1 MRIGSTFALALTA
14 AVALLVPSSASAQ
27 GLRLP
32 DSAGFLV
39 AGMADHAEQ
48 GGQQSVR
55 GGTGGV
61 GIGIKGGVLFS
72 SFREARTD
80 YKNSSGWQG
89 TLFIGGNRAG
99 ALGLATELTYAKR
112 GAKNGS
118 EATDTYYLEVP
129 LLIRENFG
137 SDNKNTG
144 AVIYVFAAGND
155 GIGFEVPLRLR
166 AFIISSSSIRAFAV
180 RELRDFFFTCGPS
193 GLAQLVDVVNRP
205 NLHNHNHNHK
215 HLWREVKICQTC

>member
-118 EATDTYYLEVP
+118 AATDTYYLEVP

-144 AVIYVFAAGND
+144 AVIYVFAGPAADILLKAQLNGFDIKSQYKSVDWNVLAGV
-155 GIGFEVPLRLR
+155 GVEISRLIVEGR
-166 AFIISSSSIRAFAV
+166 FNWGLANVLEGPGNALKTRSFAV
-180 RELRDFFFTCGPS
+180 LGGLRF
-193 GLAQLVDVVNRP
+193 N
-205 NLHNHNHNHK
+205 
-215 HLWREVKICQTC
+215 

>member
-1 MRIGSTFALALTA
+1 MRIGSSFALALTA

-32 DSAGFLV
+32 DNASFLV

-61 GIGIKGGVLFS
+61 GIGVKAGVLFS

-89 TLFIGGNRAG
+89 TLFIGGNRSG
-99 ALGLATELTYAKR
+99 SMGLATELTYAKR

-118 EATDTYYLEVP
+118 AATDTYYLEVP
-129 LLIRENFG
+129 LLLRENFG
-137 SDNKNTG
+137 SHDKNSG
-144 AVIYVFAAGND
+144 AILYLFAGPAADILLKAQLNGLDIKSQYKSVDWNVLAGV
-155 GIGFEVPLRLR
+155 GIEVSRLIVEGR
-166 AFIISSSSIRAFAV
+166 FNWGLANVLEGPGNALKTRSFAV
-180 RELRDFFFTCGPS
+180 LGGIRF
-193 GLAQLVDVVNRP
+193 N
-205 NLHNHNHNHK
+205 
-215 HLWREVKICQTC
+215 